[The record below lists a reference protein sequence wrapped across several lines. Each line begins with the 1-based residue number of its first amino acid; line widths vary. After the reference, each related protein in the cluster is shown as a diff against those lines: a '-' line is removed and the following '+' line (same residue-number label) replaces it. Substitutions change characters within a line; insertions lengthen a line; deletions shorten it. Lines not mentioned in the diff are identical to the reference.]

1 MFPYRM
7 AKRPS
12 FFASLW
18 LSTLLYTTATL
29 AYNLSTAISNFI
41 PSCAEDCFNS
51 FLYVSYGTSRC
62 MPDPTLQCLCSR
74 VGAGGF
80 TLGEGA
86 LQCIIAEK
94 SIGFCSDIDASDTVI
109 QNAYGMCDDQPD
121 AVQPTH
127 KTITATLVIPTSGGI
142 VTFPPVKTHTSTR
155 YTTSITSMTI
165 SSYTSLP
172 TTLVMETSSA
182 PPMHTRSTTTSMTTA
197 IRSTSSSF
205 PPIFSS
211 DTAINPLPTTI
222 DQSSTA
228 TESATGTS
236 TSTAAAAG
244 GGNGDKA
251 DDDDGDKSLSRDQVA
266 GISVGVLAAAGL
278 AIGAIVI
285 ARYYRRRKYPTLKNG
300 FLPMRDTWGYKPDR
314 SDSERTN
321 SWIAHQI
328 RPPLDSFPPPPVP
341 AYARPTASYRRSKY
355 RPDAIGL
362 AISPAY
368 SRATPL
374 TATSRRMSRLLPAK
388 PVLPVLPLNI
398 SKKGS
403 SPPLPQDEWP
413 GPQHH
418 GGPSRQDNPPRLP
431 PLEVGPSASMKSP
444 TESKPPPLA
453 PPKLQI
459 QTSNTVIAAPS
470 SNYQRESTVTE
481 FEDDG
486 RVSMSP
492 SAQVWRPPPTT
503 PHSAGTYYVA
513 DQYGNWVLGDSR
525 SVTQAGGSQNAVP
538 QPPPKDNVIIPPGG
552 DPKGKAAEIAS
563 PLSAEALK
571 TSLAPPAEIVSGAW
585 QASNSLQ
592 RPMGPRAPPP
602 PNPSF
607 PAQYSAPIQVQSIT
621 RRNSSNRRSLTRN
634 LTRARTSGSSDV
646 TTISTSSNDSALD
659 PSPPLEPQGNLSP
672 VVESPQSGTGRSPV
686 AYPKIPTRDPRRI
699 SAAMAQGLNVRPG
712 ADKKAAPPPTRP
724 MVYYPPGQPSPTL
737 GMMLPPSV
745 PGMASR
751 WAPKVGRKP
760 VTNPAAHR
768 SGSPTMRMVEP
779 SPEPEEQ
786 GPDPPP
792 KSRAPAFFF
801 APTYPQPLA
810 NSQPSQHG
818 RSDSNANQP
827 VTQPHQVPVQRPF
840 QYQNQQQ
847 RPYQPQYQQQ
857 QQQQSQPPPQ
867 PQRQYHPYQPGLQ
880 QPQQPQRQPQ
890 PQNQYQPHQQQT
902 QQTQQQRYQQY
913 QQQIQQQ
920 QKYQQQPQMQRPY
933 YQQSQQP
940 QPQQQLRQ
948 SQQHQRPQRPQRQPG
963 DDLDQYQWHPLHP
976 PRRPNPD
983 HDPARTSGQS
993 SSSAASSLLAKRLG
1007 PGRAANMVIPTDP
1020 ARGKWRL
1027 DNSSSQDEST
1037 SGRDSSLPATP
1048 TWLPRLTPTR
1058 RGKDLFLNVQ

>member
-18 LSTLLYTTATL
+18 LSTLLYSTATL
-29 AYNLSTAISNFI
+29 AYNLSTTISNFI

-51 FLYVSYGTSRC
+51 FLYVSYGTSTC

-74 VGAGGF
+74 VGASGF

-109 QNAYGMCDDQPD
+109 QNAYGMCDDQFD

-142 VTFPPVKTHTSTR
+142 VTFPPVKTYTSTMS
-155 YTTSITSMTI
+155 TTSTTSTTLITSMTI

-172 TTLVMETSSA
+172 TTLVMETSS
-182 PPMHTRSTTTSMTTA
+182 PPLMTRSTATSMTTFT
-197 IRSTSSSF
+197 RPTSSSVSTTF
-205 PPIFSS
+205 GS
-211 DTAINPLPTTI
+211 DTAVNPWPTTI
-222 DQSSTA
+222 DESSTA
-228 TESATGTS
+228 TDSATGTS

-244 GGNGDKA
+244 GGSGSN
-251 DDDDGDKSLSRDQVA
+251 DDDVDGDKSLSRDQVA

-285 ARYYRRRKYPTLKNG
+285 ARHYRRRKYPTLKNG

-328 RPPLDSFPPPPVP
+328 RPPLDSFPPPPMP
-341 AYARPTASYRRSKY
+341 SYTRPTASYRRSRY

-368 SRATPL
+368 SQVTPV
-374 TATSRRMSRLLPAK
+374 TAKSRRMSRLLPAK

-413 GPQHH
+413 GPRHY
-418 GGPSRQDNPPRLP
+418 GGPSRQENPPRLP
-431 PLEVGPSASMKSP
+431 PLEIGPLASVASP
-444 TESKPPPLA
+444 TGSKPPPPA

-459 QTSNTVIAAPS
+459 QTSNALTAVPS
-470 SNYQRESTVTE
+470 SHYQRESTLTE

-486 RVSMSP
+486 RASMSS

-525 SVTQAGGSQNAVP
+525 SVAQAGGSQSAVP
-538 QPPPKDNVIIPPGG
+538 KPPPKDNASFPPGG
-552 DPKGKAAEIAS
+552 APKEKAADTVS
-563 PLSAEALK
+563 PLSADALK

-585 QASNSLQ
+585 QASNAPQ
-592 RPMGPRAPPP
+592 KPMGPRAQPA
-602 PNPSF
+602 PNTLF
-607 PAQYSAPIQVQSIT
+607 PGQYSAPIQAQSIP

-634 LTRARTSGSSDV
+634 LTRARASGSSDV
-646 TTISTSSNDSALD
+646 TTISTSSDDSVID
-659 PSPPLEPQGNLSP
+659 PSPPLEPPGNLSP

-686 AYPKIPTRDPRRI
+686 TYPKIPTRDPRRI
-699 SAAMAQGLNVRPG
+699 SVAMAQGLNVKPNT
-712 ADKKAAPPPTRP
+712 DKKIAPPPTRP

-737 GMMLPPSV
+737 GMMQPPSG
-745 PGMASR
+745 PGMASK
-751 WAPKVGRKP
+751 WAPKAGRKP
-760 VTNPAAHR
+760 VTDPAAHR

-786 GPDPPP
+786 GPALPP
-792 KSRAPAFFF
+792 KSRTQAFFF
-801 APTYPQPLA
+801 APPYPQPLTT
-810 NSQPSQHG
+810 PQHG
-818 RSDSNANQP
+818 RSNSDSNQP
-827 VTQPHQVPVQRPF
+827 VTHRHQLPSQQPSH
-840 QYQNQQQ
+840 YQNQQQ
-847 RPYQPQYQQQ
+847 RPYEPQYQQQ
-857 QQQQSQPPPQ
+857 QQQQPQPPRQYQPYHPNQQ
-867 PQRQYHPYQPGLQ
+867 PQQ
-880 QPQQPQRQPQ
+880 QPQQQQPQQQPQRQPQ
-890 PQNQYQPHQQQT
+890 PQKPYQQHQQP
-902 QQTQQQRYQQY
+902 TQQQKYQKYQQQIKQQQY
-913 QQQIQQQ
+913 QQQ
-920 QKYQQQPQMQRPY
+920 YQQQPRVQRPY
-933 YQQSQQP
+933 YQQSL
-940 QPQQQLRQ
+940 QPQQQP
-948 SQQHQRPQRPQRQPG
+948 HRPQRPPRQAG
-963 DDLDQYQWHPLHP
+963 DDLDQYQWHPLQP
-976 PRRPNPD
+976 PKKPNPD
-983 HDPARTSGQS
+983 PDPVRTSAQS

-1007 PGRAANMVIPTDP
+1007 PGRAANMAIPTDP
-1020 ARGKWRL
+1020 SRGKWRL
-1027 DNSSSQDEST
+1027 ENGSSQDEST
-1037 SGRDSSLPATP
+1037 SGRDSGLPATP